1 MSTANSRN
9 PQSASRLTVQ
19 QYLTFERAAA
29 DRHVFLD
36 GVVIPVDSELD
47 AMAGQKLPHG
57 IISLNIGTQLN
68 IQLKGTPCFA
78 VINDTKVRS
87 GLGVVPSHSLSGMFS
102 YPGVLVICGD
112 PEFFDDQNDII
123 MNPKVIIEVLS
134 KSTEAFDR
142 GEKFQR
148 YRTWNRTLSDYLL
161 VSQIKPHVEHFQRKS
176 DDGWQMTEAIGLE
189 STIAI
194 DSIHCAL
201 RLVDVY
207 DRVRFPE
214 TSEIS

>member
-1 MSTANSRN
+1 MSTANLRS
-9 PQSASRLTVQ
+9 PQSAARLTVQ

-36 GVVIPVDSELD
+36 GVVTPVDSELD

-57 IISLNIGTQLN
+57 IVSLNIGTQLN
-68 IQLKGTPCFA
+68 IQLKGTHCFA
-78 VINDTKVRS
+78 VVNDTKVRS
-87 GLGVVPSHSLSGMFS
+87 GLGVVSAHSVSGMFS
-102 YPGVLVICGD
+102 YPDILVICGE

-161 VSQIKPHVEHFQRKS
+161 VSQIKPHIEHFQRKS
-176 DDGWQMTEAIGLE
+176 DDTWEMSEAFGLE
-189 STIAI
+189 SSIII

-201 RLVDVY
+201 KLVDVY
-207 DRVRFPE
+207 DRVRFAEPPE
-214 TSEIS
+214 NL